1 MLISRVVIRAPNIT
15 LFERFFRLHGFEPMR
30 RRTDAL
36 CRAIRERDVDAAKDI
51 MGKSIDRT
59 ISGETE
65 IYR

>member
-1 MLISRVVIRAPNIT
+1 
-15 LFERFFRLHGFEPMR
+15 MR